1 MRRLTMA
8 LGVLPVLLA
17 VAAWPGAAQ
26 RIGPHA
32 ADVPVRF
39 AVIGDNGTGETPQ
52 YEVGAQMAAVRAR
65 VPFEFVVMLGDNM
78 YGRQRPE
85 DFVAKFERPYAAL
98 LQAGVR
104 FYATL
109 GNHDDQDNRQY
120 GGFGMQGE
128 RHYTFAAGP
137 VRFFTVDTNLMD
149 RVQLAWLDQ
158 TLARSDDP
166 WKVAFFHHPLYS
178 DGKRHGS
185 NVELRVLLEPL
196 LVRHG
201 VSVVFSGHEHIYER
215 LTPQQG
221 ITYFIAGSGG
231 QLRRGGVE
239 RSDMTAAAY
248 DEDRCFM
255 VVEIAGDRMTFE
267 AISRTGQVVDSGVV
281 VRRTSGIQEA
291 QP

>member
-1 MRRLTMA
+1 MHRLTMA
-8 LGVLPVLLA
+8 VGALA
-17 VAAWPGAAQ
+17 VMLAAASWPGAAQ
-26 RIGPHA
+26 RMEPRATDG
-32 ADVPVRF
+32 PVRF

-98 LQAGVR
+98 LRAGVR

-120 GGFGMQGE
+120 GGFNMQGE

-185 NVELRVLLEPL
+185 NVELRVLLEPM

-221 ITYFIAGSGG
+221 ITHFIAGSGG

-239 RSDMTAAAY
+239 PSRTTAAY
-248 DEDRCFM
+248 FDEDRCFM
-255 VVEIAGDRMTFE
+255 VVEVAGDRMTFE
-267 AISRTGQVVDSGVV
+267 TISRTGQVVDSGVV
-281 VRRTSGIQEA
+281 PRRTAGTREA